1 MTDRVLFDIMILEK
15 RKERYK
21 NMMRKATYHYYG
33 TLLQTAPKKAVAP
46 RPKKEEVNTYD
57 NKEKVTKKY

>member
-1 MTDRVLFDIMILEK
+1 MTDRVLFDIMVLEK

-33 TLLQTAPKKAVAP
+33 TLLQTASKKAVAP
-46 RPKKEEVNTYD
+46 KPIKAEVNAYG

>member
-1 MTDRVLFDIMILEK
+1 MVSET

-46 RPKKEEVNTYD
+46 KPIKTEVNAYG